1 MLTLRFTNCVVG
13 LPFSPQIPS
22 TGHFGIQTSLSSS
35 AGRKVRNHRQA
46 EGHTLRKAL
55 DGLTLEGPQGH
66 DTWHNTRRGSAFAVL
81 QPGFDGFAIIYQDYS
96 VPKLL

>member
-1 MLTLRFTNCVVG
+1 MIWTQMYRNQLRHADTKIHKLCRG
-13 LPFSPQIPS
+13 SSIFSADPEHWTFRNSNFAFLIRRAKGAKPS
-22 TGHFGIQTSLSSS
+22 TGDT
-35 AGRKVRNHRQA
+35 A

-81 QPGFDGFAIIYQDYS
+81 QPRF
-96 VPKLL
+96 